1 MGWAFDIKSK
11 GPMIFGFGQA
21 ITPAIS
27 LAARVL
33 AWVSSGQLGI
43 AQLVFW
49 IGNLPQKIT
58 RLKKQHHTYMEKTCR
73 YFPLSYVLTLVFT
86 VCTIH
91 IYKYM
96 YPWIF
101 PTYTRIHID
110 TKVGPDIHVY
120 GDTSFGKVAGFK
132 SYLCHADGR
141 RTINSSQCGCRGA
154 FEWMEVPQHTR
165 STLDILQGLRRKN
178 PNMFLKKYQSF
189 EFRIMSFVQSFDAV
203 FQGRFVVHA
212 LNLSFH
218 DDV

>member
-1 MGWAFDIKSK
+1 M
-11 GPMIFGFGQA
+11 P
-21 ITPAIS
+21 
-27 LAARVL
+27 

-49 IGNLPQKIT
+49 IGHLPPQKNTI
-58 RLKKQHHTYMEKTCR
+58 KKHHTYMKKTCR

-96 YPWIF
+96 YPWLF

-110 TKVGPDIHVY
+110 TKVGPDIHVF
-120 GDTSFGKVAGFK
+120 GDTNFGKVAGFK
-132 SYLCHADGR
+132 SYLCHADGW

-154 FEWMEVPQHTR
+154 FGWMEVPQHTR
-165 STLDILQGLRRKN
+165 STLDILQGLRRKF
-178 PNMFLKKYQSF
+178 PNMFLKKYHSF

-203 FQGRFVVHA
+203 FQGRFVVHCLWIEKA
-212 LNLSFH
+212 ACFEPIISWGCLRWLSFSRL
-218 DDV
+218 VGYVIVA